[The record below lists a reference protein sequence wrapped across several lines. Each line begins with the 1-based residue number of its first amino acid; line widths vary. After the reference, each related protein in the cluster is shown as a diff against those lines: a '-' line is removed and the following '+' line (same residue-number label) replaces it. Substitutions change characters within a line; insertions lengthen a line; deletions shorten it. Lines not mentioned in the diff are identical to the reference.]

1 MSATEKV
8 RREKWMNEKTRKIK
22 EITVRG
28 GRRLCVR
35 TWGQLTAGGP
45 RARAVQA
52 QEALWAFRWGQGSC
66 HLSRGSSP

>member
-28 GRRLCVR
+28 EGVGSAHG
-35 TWGQLTAGGP
+35 WGP
-45 RARAVQA
+45 RARAVPA
-52 QEALWAFRWGQGSC
+52 QEALWALR
-66 HLSRGSSP
+66 